1 MKGENTKEIV
11 MVYQEMSGDA
21 IKSRLNVWAYLGRQE
36 EGLEGCL
43 LGTGRPVRRQKL
55 VQVGH
60 GEALTKAVD
69 AEEETNL

>member
-36 EGLEGCL
+36 EGM
-43 LGTGRPVRRQKL
+43 VS
-55 VQVGH
+55 
-60 GEALTKAVD
+60 
-69 AEEETNL
+69 